1 MIAVM
6 RKRFKPTLI
15 TVFAAVFLSLH
26 SHAADPVPLTCV
38 HAHNDYE
45 HKHPLFDALDQ
56 GFCSV
61 EADIHLVDGK
71 LLVAH
76 DLREVN
82 PRLTLQ
88 SLYLDPLRQRVKKN
102 GGRVYKN
109 GPECTLLIDFKTS
122 DKVPGDVMYPILR
135 DVLKKY
141 ADILSVFRDGKK
153 ETNAVVVILTGDYPR
168 AMLTADSVRYAAGDG
183 KIADLDTNPP
193 ANLVPWI
200 SENWSELFKWGVN
213 NSLPADQLKKFRS
226 IIRRAHAQ
234 GRQVR
239 FWGSPDRP
247 AFWKFLLDEK
257 VDLVNTD
264 HLPEFKEFY
273 LNYSKTH

>member
-1 MIAVM
+1 M
-6 RKRFKPTLI
+6 RIQFKSTLL
-15 TVFAAVFLSLH
+15 TAFATAFLSLTLS
-26 SHAADPVPLTCV
+26 SHAADPAPLTRV

-45 HKHPLFDALDQ
+45 HKHPLFDALNE

-71 LLVAH
+71 LLIAH
-76 DLREVN
+76 NLRDVN
-82 PRLTLQ
+82 PKLTLQ
-88 SLYLDPLRQRVKKN
+88 SLYLDPLRQRIKEN

-122 DKVPGDVMYPILR
+122 GQVPGEKMYPVLR
-135 DVLKKY
+135 EVLKEY

-153 ETNAVVVILTGDYPR
+153 ETNAIVAVLTGGYPR
-168 AMLTADSVRYAAGDG
+168 EMLAADSVRYAAGDG
-183 KIADLDTNPP
+183 KIGDLDSNPP

-200 SENWSELFKWGVN
+200 SENWSAFFKWDANN
-213 NSLPADQLKKFRS
+213 NSLPADQLKKFRDLVH
-226 IIRRAHAQ
+226 RAHEQ
-234 GRQVR
+234 GRLVR

-264 HLPEFKEFY
+264 HLPEFREFY
-273 LNYSKTH
+273 LKYPNTQ